1 MQWNGYGKSWKPR
14 VRLAAVVGRDRARS
28 LEVEMAQCAKGWDG
42 WLFLQQFSKLEITQ
56 EATGD
61 VG

>member
-1 MQWNGYGKSWKPR
+1 M
-14 VRLAAVVGRDRARS
+14 VGRDSARS
-28 LEVEMAQCAKGWDG
+28 LEVEMEMAQCAKGWDG
-42 WLFLQQFSKLEITQ
+42 WLFSQQFSKLEITQ

>member
-1 MQWNGYGKSWKPR
+1 
-14 VRLAAVVGRDRARS
+14 VVGRDRARS

-42 WLFLQQFSKLEITQ
+42 WLFLQQFSKPEITQ